1 MKLKG
6 IKASEGIAI
15 GKLFKFIDQKLE
27 IKNTRCQDKIK
38 EIKILNEAVIKTKK
52 DILESKKI
60 AKKNFGSE
68 NSQIFDAHLSIL
80 NDPEFLNNINFE
92 INTNSLSAPSA
103 IQFVS
108 DKWIKTFENIDDP
121 YFKARSND
129 VFDVSKRLLSNLLG
143 VRNYN
148 LDLITQKSII
158 FAYNLTPSET
168 AKINPKLVNGFVCEL
183 GSRTSH
189 VAIMARSLEI
199 PSVLGIKQ
207 IFSKILKFNQ
217 DDTVIVDGYKGEII
231 IDPDDETLNFY
242 KKEIIK
248 KEKEKKELQK
258 YLNKLTFSEDN
269 KRIVVEANIGCLK
282 DVDKAIENG
291 AEGIGLFR
299 TEFLYMGQDNFPSE
313 EKQFQVYKSVLEK
326 MKNKLVVI
334 RTLDIGGD
342 KYLKYFKFPKELN
355 PFLGYRAIRL
365 CLDRVD
371 IFNTQIRA
379 LLRASKYG
387 KLAIMFPMIAT
398 IDEFK
403 KAKNLVL
410 EQMKKL
416 KQENFAISDDIQIG
430 MMVEIPSAALNIN
443 NFAKYAD
450 FFSIGTNDLNQYS
463 FAADRMSKYVSYL
476 YQPLNPAF
484 IKMLK
489 IAIDGAHKHNK
500 WIAMCGEAAS
510 SLEALPVWLGLNLD
524 ALSMSSSSILKIK
537 KEIFSLNIK
546 KLNKIINEL
555 INLETNTQVLNYL
568 KEKNIIK

>member
-231 IDPDDETLNFY
+231 IDPDNETLNFY

>member
-1 MKLKG
+1 LKLKG

-231 IDPDDETLNFY
+231 IDPDNETLNFY